1 MANSYTKIYIH
12 VVFAVK
18 HRNALI
24 SPLYQSK
31 IHAYIGG
38 IIRKLG
44 HLPMCI
50 GGTDNHIHCLI
61 QYNPVQAIPDMI
73 RDIKSSSSAHINNEK
88 ICPFRFEWQRG
99 YSCFSISHSHV
110 DSVINYI
117 RNQHEHHK
125 NISLDDEI
133 KKIMD
138 KYRIDYDCKY
148 ILKEPE

>member
-1 MANSYTKIYIH
+1 
-12 VVFAVK
+12 
-18 HRNALI
+18 
-24 SPLYQSK
+24 
-31 IHAYIGG
+31 
-38 IIRKLG
+38 
-44 HLPMCI
+44 MCI